1 MHKLTYRITTE
12 SPVIFALNVGD
23 ANMVST
29 REYIPGSVIMGL
41 FANEYIRKNNLT
53 DAHTDAHTDGDFYR
67 WFLTGAIRFTN
78 ACIVTKIHRSEK
90 MTTPLPLSIQ
100 EEKGDENTLYDL
112 LYANGDFD
120 KQTNAKQ
127 GFGRILGADIY
138 KQPIQKTL
146 NFHHQRD
153 YETGTVK
160 KGMIFNYESIDAHQ
174 TFEGHILGNGNE
186 LNNLLDYFR
195 EEPVVRIGRSKNAQY
210 GKVRFVMVSRSPEEF
225 TPEIEGLEQV
235 NGEASLTLLSSAI
248 LYNEYGYSTAEV
260 RTLEKLLQN
269 ELGDGVTIK
278 KSFVRTDEVENFVS
292 VWRLRRPAEV
302 CFSPGSCFLLSG
314 ITGAHQEKLP
324 EIQKNGIGERRGE
337 GFGRVAFG
345 WQSDAHERFTKRQPE
360 PDTISMQPPAI
371 PIPEET
377 TKIVR
382 FIARDFIRKE
392 VEIKALT
399 EVSEF
404 IRLPSKSCIGRL
416 ESMVKDQDRTKF
428 LESLAE
434 LKKPAK
440 DALERCVNKEQ
451 TLWGFL
457 EKKGV
462 TVKEVFGQSGL
473 PQEIK
478 ELCSVIGFSPES
490 DNGFNAELY
499 RNYFL
504 TFFSSMRKAKKKET
518 LND

>member
-1 MHKLTYRITTE
+1 MQKLTYRITTE
-12 SPVIFALNVGD
+12 SPILFAQNVGD

-53 DAHTDAHTDGDFYR
+53 NAHTDGDFYR

-78 ACIVTKIHRSEK
+78 ACIVTEIHRSEK

-100 EEKGDENTLYDL
+100 EEKGDENTMYDL
-112 LYANGDFD
+112 LYANDDFD

-186 LNNLLDYFR
+186 LNKLLDYFK

-225 TPEIEGLEQV
+225 TSEIEGLEQSS
-235 NGEASLTLLSSAI
+235 EAVSLTLLSNTI
-248 LYNEYGYSTAEV
+248 QYNEYGYSTAGV
-260 RTLEKLLQN
+260 RELEELLQQD
-269 ELGDGVTIK
+269 LGNGVTINRA
-278 KSFVRTDEVENFVS
+278 FVRTDEVENFVS

-302 CFSPGSCFLLSG
+302 CFSAGSCFLLNG
-314 ITGAHQEKLP
+314 ITNEHHQKLLEIQEK
-324 EIQKNGIGERRGE
+324 GIGERRGE

-345 WQSDAHERFTKRQPE
+345 WQSDVYERFTKRQP
-360 PDTISMQPPAI
+360 DTTSIQQPTT

-377 TKIVR
+377 KKIVR
-382 FIARDFIRKE
+382 LITRDHIRKE

-399 EVSEF
+399 EANEF

-451 TLWGFL
+451 TLWDFL
-457 EKKGV
+457 EKKEV

-473 PQEIK
+473 PQEIRG
-478 ELCSVIGFSPES
+478 LCGKTGFSPEA
-490 DNGFNAELY
+490 DNGLNAELY
-499 RNYFL
+499 RTYFL
-504 TFFSSMRKAKKKET
+504 TFFSSMRKKIKQGE
-518 LND
+518 NIDG

>member
-53 DAHTDAHTDGDFYR
+53 NAHTDGDFYR
-67 WFLTGAIRFTN
+67 WFLTGAVRFTN
-78 ACIVTKIHRSEK
+78 ACIVTGIHRSEK

-100 EEKGDENTLYDL
+100 EEKGDESTLYDL
-112 LYANGDFD
+112 LYANDDFD
-120 KQTNAKQ
+120 KQTSAKQ
-127 GFGRILGADIY
+127 GFGRISDSSIC

-160 KGMIFNYESIDAHQ
+160 KGIIFNYESIDAHQ
-174 TFEGHILGNGNE
+174 TFEGHILGDGNV
-186 LNNLLDYFR
+186 LNKLLDYFR

-210 GKVRFVMVSRSPEEF
+210 GRVRFAMVSKEPKEF
-225 TPEIEGLEQV
+225 TSEIDGLEQAD
-235 NGEASLTLLSSAI
+235 GEASLTLLSNAI

-302 CFSPGSCFLLSG
+302 CFSAGSCFLLSG
-314 ITGAHQEKLP
+314 ITGTHQQKLL

-345 WQSDAHERFTKRQPE
+345 WQSDVHEKFTKRQP
-360 PDTISMQPPAI
+360 DTTSIQQPTP

-377 TKIVR
+377 KKIVR

-392 VEIKALT
+392 VEIWALND
-399 EVSEF
+399 VKEF
-404 IRLPSKSCIGRL
+404 DRLPSKSCIGRL

-434 LKKPAK
+434 LKKPAR

-457 EKKGV
+457 EKKEV

-473 PQEIK
+473 PKEIK
-478 ELCSVIGFSPES
+478 ELCSIICFNPES
-490 DNGFNAELY
+490 DNSFNAELY

-518 LND
+518 ING